1 MEKEKRNKFLTI
13 LKEYGIITIGLLCYT
28 LAWSIFIL
36 PNHLVGGGVSGLGA
50 IVQYATGFNISYFYF
65 LVNIVLLAIGMKVLG
80 NKFGVKTIYAII
92 VTSVM
97 FRILPSA
104 IPQQFIQEVA
114 LNNGK
119 LLCAIIAAVMSG
131 FGIGLTF
138 AQGGSTGGTDI
149 IALVVNKYHA
159 IQPGRMIM
167 IMDVF
172 IIALS
177 LLVPNGG
184 DIGTRIATVIYGYIE
199 VFVMSYIC
207 DLTLTG
213 SRQSVQIM
221 CFSKEYK
228 AIADRITA
236 ETHRGVTVLNGE
248 GWYTKEPSCVL
259 MVVARRTE
267 CNSIL
272 KIIHEEDK
280 NAFLSIG
287 TVSGVYGKGFD
298 TIKK

>member
-119 LLCAIIAAVMSG
+119 LLCAIIAAVMISLVRDSLSR
-131 FGIGLTF
+131 FMISF
-138 AQGGSTGGTDI
+138 A
-149 IALVVNKYHA
+149 
-159 IQPGRMIM
+159 
-167 IMDVF
+167 
-172 IIALS
+172 
-177 LLVPNGG
+177 
-184 DIGTRIATVIYGYIE
+184 
-199 VFVMSYIC
+199 
-207 DLTLTG
+207 
-213 SRQSVQIM
+213 
-221 CFSKEYK
+221 
-228 AIADRITA
+228 
-236 ETHRGVTVLNGE
+236 
-248 GWYTKEPSCVL
+248 
-259 MVVARRTE
+259 
-267 CNSIL
+267 
-272 KIIHEEDK
+272 
-280 NAFLSIG
+280 AFLSG
-287 TVSGVYGKGFD
+287 
-298 TIKK
+298 